1 MINFDSE
8 SQMPLK
14 INEQVNIFVFTIR
27 KFKGKSNCKFFTE
40 GTIIHYLLWTSVS
53 SFFLWR
59 EGDRVEIGK

>member
-14 INEQVNIFVFTIR
+14 INEQVNIFVCTIR

-40 GTIIHYLLWTSVS
+40 GTIIHYLLWMSVS